1 MAGEK
6 QYFVL
11 LNVCFGLDAHAE
23 KLLLQKRFGIFRI
36 NLRSLFTGVCRLLVK

>member
-36 NLRSLFTGVCRLLVK
+36 NLKSKACLLGFVGC